1 MMKKPAMRIVPY
13 SVTLALLGALAVQ
26 ASLARERVGHR
37 GTAHSVHTSTPNAPK
52 GGRPATEVR
61 QIQTGER
68 ETLETPMTV
77 WRHSAGSRTSARETQ
92 SVRIAPIAHPRAPAT
107 PAASNI
113 VHRNAI
119 GVRVTS
125 GDVTQKYSIQPF
137 AHPPIK
143 PGSVPSSGIGTVA
156 AGNQGGVRGVTVNGS
171 PNFATFSRGTI
182 GSPTPTRLGTPQ
194 PGIGGPPRVAAGI
207 NGSTFRPKR

>member
-1 MMKKPAMRIVPY
+1 MKKPMMRIVPY
-13 SVTLALLGALAVQ
+13 SVTVALLGALAVQ

-37 GTAHSVHTSTPNAPK
+37 GTAHSVHTSVPNAPK
-52 GGRPATEVR
+52 GGRPATEAWQV
-61 QIQTGER
+61 QTGER

-77 WRHSAGSRTSARETQ
+77 WRHSAGSHNGARDGQ
-92 SVRIAPIAHPRAPAT
+92 NVRIVPMAHPPVPAMS
-107 PAASNI
+107 AASNI
-113 VHRNAI
+113 AHRNAI
-119 GVRVTS
+119 GVQVTS
-125 GDVTQKYSIQPF
+125 GDVIHRYNVQPF
-137 AHPPIK
+137 THPPIK
-143 PGSVPSSGIGTVA
+143 PGSVPASGIGVVA
-156 AGNQGGVRGVTVNGS
+156 AGNPGGVRGMTVNGS